1 MILNEVFETIKKRI
15 EERPEGSYVA
25 KLIEDDEKSGL
36 NKICEKIGEEAVEL
50 ILAAKDNKREEIIH
64 ETADLI

>member
-1 MILNEVFETIKKRI
+1 
-15 EERPEGSYVA
+15 
-25 KLIEDDEKSGL
+25 DDEKSGL

-64 ETADLI
+64 ETADLIFHVMILLAYKGVELEEIYKEFERRRK